1 MGPQVD
7 PLALAPETGFPQKA
21 DVVIVGGGIIGTST
35 ALWLARSGV
44 SVVLCEKGHIAGE
57 QSSRN
62 WGWVRKARRDPREI
76 PLIVESLRMWERMN
90 ETVGAETGFRT
101 TGIMFA
107 VENNADLTRYE
118 TWLEHAKPYQIDAK
132 MLTAQEMEKLIPG
145 AGGYW
150 KTALYCATD
159 GRAEPQKAAP
169 AIAAAARRAGAV
181 ILTDCAVRGLDTAA
195 GRVTAAVTERGR
207 IACQSVVVAG
217 GAWSR
222 RFLKDLGLRLPQLKV
237 RASVMR
243 TAPLEGAPTTA
254 LWSNAF
260 GFRKRLDG
268 GYTVADGNANIAAI
282 TPDSFRFFG
291 EFLPALRTEFT
302 SLRVRLDGR
311 FVQEWRES
319 RPVPL
324 DQPSPYEAVRVLD
337 PEPDRKRLRK
347 ALHNLSERFPAFA
360 GARMVQ
366 EWAGLIDVM
375 PDVIPVI
382 SKIDSLPGL
391 VVATGFS
398 GHGFGIGPAAGR
410 LAADLVTGATPIV
423 DPTEFRFSRFSDGS
437 KPRPMGG
444 I

>member
-7 PLALAPETGFPQKA
+7 QLTPETSFPQKA
-21 DVVIVGGGIIGTST
+21 DVVIVGGGIIGVSA

-76 PLIVESLRMWERMN
+76 PLIVESLRMWERMS

-107 VENNADLTRYE
+107 VETDADLARYVA
-118 TWLEHAKPYQIDAK
+118 WLKHAKPYQIDAT
-132 MLTAQEMEKLIPG
+132 MLTGAEMDKLVPG
-145 AGGYW
+145 ASGYW

-181 ILTDCAVRGLDTAA
+181 ILTDCAVRGLDTA
-195 GRVTAAVTERGR
+195 GGKVTAAVTERGR

-260 GFRKRLDG
+260 SFRKRLDG
-268 GYTVADGNANIAAI
+268 GYTVADGNANIASI
-282 TPDSFRFFG
+282 TPDSFRFFSD
-291 EFLPALRTEFT
+291 FLPALRSEFA
-302 SLRVRLDGR
+302 SLRLRLDGR
-311 FVQEWRES
+311 FMQEWRES

-324 DQPSPYEAVRVLD
+324 DQASPYEAVRVLD
-337 PEPDRKRLRK
+337 PEPDRKRLRN
-347 ALHNLSERFPAFA
+347 ALHNLTQRFPAF
-360 GARMVQ
+360 GNARMAQ

-375 PDVIPVI
+375 PDVVPVI
-382 SKIDSLPGL
+382 SKVDSLPGL

-423 DPTEFRFSRFSDGS
+423 DPTEFRFSRFGDGS
-437 KPRPMGG
+437 KPRPMSG